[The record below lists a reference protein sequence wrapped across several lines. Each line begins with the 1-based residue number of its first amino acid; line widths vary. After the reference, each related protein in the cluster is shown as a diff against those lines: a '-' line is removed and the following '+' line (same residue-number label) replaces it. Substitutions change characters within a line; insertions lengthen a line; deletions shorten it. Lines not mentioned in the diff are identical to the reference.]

1 MKKIL
6 LFAGLGIIATSA
18 MAQTARVQAIHN
30 SADAAADTVDVWL
43 TTPMGSSKLLDDFAF
58 RTASPFVTAPAG
70 VPISLGIAPKNST
83 VVGDVIAGL
92 SYNYNLASNG
102 TYILVAEGL
111 LSTVG
116 YSPNTAN
123 EAFGIEVFAMG
134 QESSTMMGNTDVLV
148 HHGVTDAP
156 TVDIFEATAG
166 SLVNNASYKDFAG
179 YLNLTTA
186 DYDIEVRDMSGTTIL
201 KAYDAPLATLNLT
214 NEALVVLA
222 SGFLNPT
229 NNSNGPA
236 FGLFVALAAGG
247 PLVALPEKTARVQ
260 AIHNSPDAAT
270 ASVDVYMTT
279 ALGSTL
285 LINDFAFRNA
295 SPFIDAP
302 AGGVEFSLAFA
313 PGNSASAN
321 DTIAGLT
328 FNYALATG
336 ETYVLV
342 ADGIVSAMGYSPAP
356 PFSLEVYAMGQESAM
371 STGNTDV
378 LVHHGSTDAPT
389 VDVDEAMA
397 GNLVNNASYTD
408 FAGYLALATADY
420 TLLLKDSTGT
430 NTLKTYSAPLATL
443 NLADEALV
451 VVASGFL
458 NPSVNSNGPAFGLYA
473 ALAGGGTLV
482 PLPEVFPTGLDEIS
496 KSNVSVYPNPA
507 QDFLNVKGLELNNAE
522 VQILDISGRIVNTS
536 LFKVNNST
544 IDISSLSQGTYHL
557 VLYNNSEKVDI
568 VKFLKF

>member
-1 MKKIL
+1 MKKLL
-6 LFAGLGIIATSA
+6 LFAGLGIITSSA

-70 VPISLGIAPKNST
+70 VQISLGIAPKNST

-111 LSTVG
+111 LSTIG

-134 QESSTMMGNTDVLV
+134 QESSTMM
-148 HHGVTDAP
+148 
-156 TVDIFEATAG
+156 
-166 SLVNNASYKDFAG
+166 
-179 YLNLTTA
+179 
-186 DYDIEVRDMSGTTIL
+186 
-201 KAYDAPLATLNLT
+201 
-214 NEALVVLA
+214 
-222 SGFLNPT
+222 
-229 NNSNGPA
+229 
-236 FGLFVALAAGG
+236 
-247 PLVALPEKTARVQ
+247 
-260 AIHNSPDAAT
+260 
-270 ASVDVYMTT
+270 
-279 ALGSTL
+279 
-285 LINDFAFRNA
+285 
-295 SPFIDAP
+295 
-302 AGGVEFSLAFA
+302 
-313 PGNSASAN
+313 
-321 DTIAGLT
+321 
-328 FNYALATG
+328 
-336 ETYVLV
+336 
-342 ADGIVSAMGYSPAP
+342 
-356 PFSLEVYAMGQESAM
+356 
-371 STGNTDV
+371 GNTDV

-443 NLADEALV
+443 NLGGEALV

-458 NPSVNSNGPAFGLYA
+458 NPSVNSNGPAFGLYV
-473 ALAGGGTLV
+473 ALAAGGPLV
-482 PLPEVFPTGLDEIS
+482 ALPEVFPTGLDEIS

-507 QDFLNVKGLELNNAE
+507 QDFLNVKGLELNNAQ

>member
-1 MKKIL
+1 MKKLL
-6 LFAGLGIIATSA
+6 LFAGLGIITSSA

-70 VPISLGIAPKNST
+70 VQISLGIAPKNST
-83 VVGDVIAGL
+83 AIGDVIPGL
-92 SYNYNLASNG
+92 SFNYTLAANG
-102 TYILVAEGL
+102 TYILVAEGIV
-111 LSTVG
+111 SPTG
-116 YSPNTAN
+116 YSPATPFSI
-123 EAFGIEVFAMG
+123 EAYGMG
-134 QESSTMMGNTDVLV
+134 QESATMMGNTDVLV

-166 SLVNNASYKDFAG
+166 SLVNNASYTDFAG
-179 YLNLTTA
+179 YLNLANA
-186 DYDIEVRDMSGTTIL
+186 DYDLEVRDMTGTTIL
-201 KAYDAPLATLNLT
+201 KAYDAPLATLNLAG
-214 NEALVVLA
+214 EALTVLA
-222 SGFLNPT
+222 SGFLNPA

-236 FGLFVALAAGG
+236 FGLYAALAAGG

-279 ALGSTL
+279 ALGSSL
-285 LINDFAFRNA
+285 LIDNFEFRNA

-302 AGGVEFSLAFA
+302 AGGVDFSLAFA

-328 FNYALATG
+328 FNYTLATG

-342 ADGIVSAMGYSPAP
+342 ADGIVSATGYTPAP
-356 PFSLEVYAMGQESAM
+356 AFSIEVYNMGQESAM
-371 STGNTDV
+371 ATGNTDV

-397 GNLVNNASYTD
+397 GNLVDDASYTD
-408 FAGYLALATADY
+408 FAGYLPLATADY
-420 TLLLKDSTGT
+420 TLLLKNAAGT
-430 NTLKTYSAPLATL
+430 TTLKTYSAPLATL
-443 NLADEALV
+443 NLTDEALV

-458 NPSVNSNGPAFGLYA
+458 NPAVNSNGPAFGLHV
-473 ALAGGGTLV
+473 ALAAGGPLV
-482 PLPEVFPTGLDEIS
+482 ALPEVFPTGLDELS
-496 KSNVSVYPNPA
+496 NSNVSVYPNPA
-507 QDFLNVKGLELNNAE
+507 QNFLNVKGLELNNAE
-522 VQILDISGRIVNTS
+522 VQIFDISGRIVNAS
-536 LFKVNNST
+536 LFKVSNST
-544 IDISSLSQGTYHL
+544 IDISSLAKGTYHL
-557 VLYNNSEKVDI
+557 VLSNNSEKVDT